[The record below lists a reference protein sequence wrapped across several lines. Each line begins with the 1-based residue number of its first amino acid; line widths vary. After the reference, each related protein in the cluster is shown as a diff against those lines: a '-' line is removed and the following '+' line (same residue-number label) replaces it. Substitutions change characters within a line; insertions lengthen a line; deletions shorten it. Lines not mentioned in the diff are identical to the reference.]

1 MNRLITIAFLALV
14 AAAVP
19 ALAQA
24 PEHTIVSLPAEN
36 FGFLPFYVAQDQHI
50 FEQQGLEVQKVVL
63 SGVAT
68 TNGVISGAADFGF
81 SNGASLTRAA
91 ARGQRLLGIAI
102 MSDKPVWA
110 ILMSKKLTDENHF
123 DPGAPLAERAKLF
136 QHVHTFAI
144 DSVNSVGH
152 ALTRVI
158 EKIGGVD
165 PESLPV
171 TPLGPPEAIA
181 AFSRGSIDGWV
192 SNPPWSEQILAMG
205 TAVIVANSFTG
216 DPPWMTP
223 FGSGVVI
230 TRPRAL
236 ERHHHRRA
244 GALWCDD
251 FDGAPQGNREGG
263 LSRHAGRAGR
273 PRQPRGLR
281 RSYAAVHC
289 RFQSDGDESAAAAH
303 GLPAAFRCATAGRRS
318 RQSDRRRAQ
327 RDREGDRG
335 LSGGVR
341 HALML
346 QSTTFVMPGRNNLF
360 TSKA

>member
-1 MNRLITIAFLALV
+1 MSARLFALALSMLV
-14 AAAVP
+14 AAAMP
-19 ALAQA
+19 ALAQT

-50 FEQQGLEVQKVVL
+50 FEQEGLDVQKVVL
-63 SGVAT
+63 PGVAT

-91 ARGQRLLGIAI
+91 ARGQKLLGIAI

-110 ILMSKKLTDENHF
+110 ILISTKIADVAHF
-123 DPGAPLAERAKLF
+123 DPNAPLNERAKIF
-136 QHVHTFAI
+136 RRVHVFAI

-171 TPLGPPEAIA
+171 TALGAPEAMA
-181 AFSRGSIDGWV
+181 AFSRNAIDGWV

-205 TAVIVANSFTG
+205 TAVIVANSLTG

-230 TRPRAL
+230 TRPQLCAEHRARCMKMGHAL
-236 ERHHHRRA
+236 AEAMTFVHRHQPESLAILRHH
-244 GALWCDD
+244 
-251 FDGAPQGNREGG
+251 FPQIDPAVLEK
-263 LSRHAGRAGR
+263 SFAVIEKAM
-273 PRQPRGLR
+273 PQTPAVVE
-281 RSYAAVHC
+281 AAI
-289 RFQSDGDESAAAAH
+289 SN
-303 GLPAAFRCATAGRRS
+303 
-318 RQSDRRRAQ
+318 SDRLNIEAGFMKP
-327 RDREGDRG
+327 EEK
-335 LSGGVR
+335 LS
-341 HALML
+341 
-346 QSTTFVMPGRNNLF
+346 SYSDLF
-360 TSKA
+360 TNEFVQ

>member
-1 MNRLITIAFLALV
+1 MTGRALAGVV
-14 AAAVP
+14 AALTFAAMTPVQ
-19 ALAQA
+19 AQA
-24 PEHTIVSLPAEN
+24 PVAEHTIVSLPAEN

-50 FEQQGLEVQKVVL
+50 FEQQGLDVQKVVL

-91 ARGQRLLGIAI
+91 ARGQKLLAIAI

-110 ILMSKKLTDENHF
+110 ILMSKKLTDAVHF
-123 DPGAPLAERAKLF
+123 DPSAPLAERAKIF
-136 QHVHTFAI
+136 RAVHTFAI

-192 SNPPWSEQILAMG
+192 SNPPWSEQIIAMG
-205 TAVIVANSFTG
+205 TAVIVANSLTG

-230 TRPRAL
+230 TRPQFCADHRSVCVKMGHSLATAMTFVHQHQAESLAVLRSHFPQINRAVL
-236 ERHHHRRA
+236 EKS
-244 GALWCDD
+244 
-251 FDGAPQGNREGG
+251 F
-263 LSRHAGRAGR
+263 
-273 PRQPRGLR
+273 
-281 RSYAAVHC
+281 AAVEK
-289 RFQSDGDESAAAAH
+289 SMPLTPVIVEAAI
-303 GLPAAFRCATAGRRS
+303 S
-318 RQSDRRRAQ
+318 NSDRLNIEAGFMKP
-327 RDREGDRG
+327 EEK
-335 LSGGVR
+335 LS
-341 HALML
+341 
-346 QSTTFVMPGRNNLF
+346 SYSDLF
-360 TSKA
+360 TNEYVQ